1 MNSSACA
8 FRALAGSILL
18 ALWVGPAAAQDAP
31 SQPPVAAPAQAPAT
45 APGDRVPVLA
55 RVIEVN
61 GDVKW
66 APLGTEDW
74 KPVQLNDELP
84 ERSKILTG
92 ARSSVKLQIGQEEP
106 YTAVLIDAVGKT
118 VISEAFKTQD
128 TKRIRLGVGYGQI
141 RAGVAEGGLR
151 SDFTIDSPVATLS
164 KRGTWNF
171 GLFYE
176 RGTDRFQVF
185 LLDRGLVDVLNKLTA
200 QRRGVQPGELVTQ
213 AMRMFLDQAELKN
226 VPVADFLGQ
235 SDVEV
240 AFNRIQNDGLGV
252 VDPSQGRAVFIN
264 LSNATA
270 ADAFAGLAERSL
282 LQTPPLFGQLQPGR
296 IVAEEGFF
304 GTGRGDD
311 LVAVLI
317 DQNNVLVREGFAR
330 AGRYS
335 FRRAALEGWLRE
347 YRK

>member
-1 MNSSACA
+1 MNTSPYLLRLLVGFVLCT
-8 FRALAGSILL
+8 LPAGS
-18 ALWVGPAAAQDAP
+18 AGAQEATAQSPGSAP
-31 SQPPVAAPAQAPAT
+31 EQATQTAPADQ
-45 APGDRVPVLA
+45 VPVLA
-55 RVIEVN
+55 RVIEVT

-74 KPVQLNDELP
+74 KPVQLGDELP
-84 ERSKILTG
+84 ERTKILTG
-92 ARSSVKLQIGQEEP
+92 ARSSVKLQMGQEEP

-118 VISEAFKTQD
+118 VISEAFKTRD

-141 RAGVAEGGLR
+141 RAGVAEGGLK

-200 QRRGVQPGELVTQ
+200 ERRGVQPGELVTQ

-226 VPVADFLGQ
+226 VPVADMLGQ
-235 SDVEV
+235 SEIDV

-270 ADAFAGLAERSL
+270 ADAFANLVDRSL
-282 LQTPPLFGQLQPGR
+282 LLTPPPVFGQPSR

-317 DQNNVLVREGFAR
+317 DQNNPLVREGFAR
-330 AGRYS
+330 AGRYNI
-335 FRRAALEGWLRE
+335 RRAALEGWLKD

>member
-1 MNSSACA
+1 MRMPRYALS
-8 FRALAGSILL
+8 ALAGVVLM
-18 ALWVGPAAAQDAP
+18 ALPATAQDAP
-31 SQPPVAAPAQAPAT
+31 SQPPPADAPAQPDAT
-45 APGDRVPVLA
+45 TSADQMPVLA
-55 RVIEVN
+55 RVIEVT

-84 ERSKILTG
+84 ERTKILTG
-92 ARSSVKLQIGQEEP
+92 ARSSVKLQMGEEEP

-118 VISEAFKTQD
+118 VISEAFKTRD

-141 RAGVAEGGLR
+141 RAGVAEGGLK

-226 VPVADFLGQ
+226 VPVADVLGQ

-270 ADAFAGLAERSL
+270 ADTFANLAERSL
-282 LQTPPLFGQLQPGR
+282 LQTPPLFGQIQPGR
-296 IVAEEGFF
+296 VVAEEGFF

-311 LVAVLI
+311 LVAVLL
-317 DQNNVLVREGFAR
+317 DQNNPLVRDGFAK

-335 FRRAALEGWLRE
+335 FRRAALEGWLKDH
-347 YRK
+347 RK